1 MSDLSKRFERA
12 VVSTHKKLISE
23 NRIMPQKVEEGIL
36 VGDVLIVNNDT
47 LKDLYRNQILLYK
60 DINLNSVAIKMANLL
75 ALRTSYNTVQEL
87 YRLDQEFGKWF
98 TDSQILR
105 ASYEKT
111 LKKQDYEKSD
121 LLWARYI
128 ESRDRANIARS
139 KVISLSQF

>member
-23 NRIMPQKVEEGIL
+23 NRIMPKKVEEGIL